1 MFYFYCRQKYC
12 NFTQSFF
19 KRVHDQTHNHVNLLY
34 SLDIRH
40 QKFQFFRLLSEKYFN
55 DIELGISHKFSDD
68 FREFVA
74 MRLEINN
81 IEFYKYTTH
90 YRITYTIND
99 FISIKRKSESNL
111 PQYA

>member
-1 MFYFYCRQKYC
+1 MLIYSILSTLDTKNFNFFAYCLK
-12 NFTQSFF
+12 N
-19 KRVHDQTHNHVNLLY
+19 
-34 SLDIRH
+34 I
-40 QKFQFFRLLSEKYFN
+40 LS
-55 DIELGISHKFSDD
+55 ISHKFNDN

-81 IEFYKYTTH
+81 MEFYKYTTH

>member
-19 KRVHDQTHNHVNLLY
+19 KRVHDQTHNHVDLLY
-34 SLDIRH
+34 SLEI
-40 QKFQFFRLLSEKYFN
+40 FRLLSEKYFN